1 MSSSFPSN
9 SFVTDTIA
17 LVLHLEKRRMGSQA
31 KSAFEQAEAGTAT
44 IHIPAMV
51 LAEVL
56 YLSERGRIKLSL
68 QAVQSYLK
76 KHTKI
81 QVYPLDL
88 SVVSAAATLSDIPEL
103 HDRLIAATA
112 VVTGVPLLTND
123 LVIAAAKNVSTLW

>member
-1 MSSSFPSN
+1 MSSNSPSN

-17 LVLHLEKRRMGSQA
+17 LVLHLEKRRMGPQA
-31 KSAFEQAEAGTAT
+31 KSAFENAEAGTAT
-44 IHIPAMV
+44 IHVPAMV

-68 QAVQSYLK
+68 QTLQSYLK
-76 KHTKI
+76 KHAQM

-88 SVVSAAATLSDIPEL
+88 LVVSAAATLSDIPEL

-112 VVTGVPLLTND
+112 VVIGVPLLTND
-123 LVIAAAKNVSTLW
+123 LVIVAAKNVSTLW